1 MIDNKAK
8 LKYILKKEKAL
19 NYDLNL
25 MQNIKSFISKDPRRI
40 IYLFIKYYRK
50 EEYFYNSKK
59 NVLFHIYKRKRR
71 KLGLKLGFTMDINC
85 IDEGLIIYHYG
96 NIVINSNAK
105 IGKNCKLHGNN
116 CIGNDGKNIDIA
128 PIIGD
133 NVDIGYGSNIIG
145 DVKIGNNVKIGAS
158 ACVVNS
164 FNESNITLVG
174 VPAKRL

>member
-1 MIDNKAK
+1 MICEKTELKRIIK
-8 LKYILKKEKAL
+8 LEEKL
-19 NYDLNL
+19 NYDRGFWRKITLFF
-25 MQNIKSFISKDPRRI
+25 SADPRRFI
-40 IYLFIKYYRK
+40 SLFLKYYRK
-50 EEYFYNSKK
+50 EEYYFNTNKMF
-59 NVLFHIYKRKRR
+59 LFHLFKRKRR
-71 KLGLKLGFTMDINC
+71 LLGIKLGFTMDINC

-133 NVDIGYGSNIIG
+133 NVDIGYGANIIG